1 MTTIDELG
9 RRAAAAARAD
19 AAQVA
24 SVGMEPGLE
33 RLRLDGAPIVVT
45 PRRGLDP
52 RRWITLGTAAALIA
66 AAIIALAVNA
76 NESAD
81 RRVVPGGSTTQV
93 TTASTAVAST
103 SVGSTDAPS
112 TTEAQIVV
120 RTDAIAVSRAPIP
133 PAYPA
138 QSFLGITDQS
148 HLPLVA
154 IGDTR
159 IVTVDGSTATL
170 FDPFSPDTT
179 PTPVQL
185 SAAPVGN
192 IAAGPGDVLYGVVQG
207 TDPLM
212 SLDAFALSGD
222 HAGQV
227 ILSTP
232 ISAAAFAEAPTGVLG
247 HGTDGIIDRRTGEL
261 LLGYVDYVDVTGAAL
276 KLSRPAHDVAITSGD
291 LSSSDLVVHDPDGHH
306 DWHLAIT
313 RDPAYPGLPTGEAPV
328 AASSHGGAVVWTA
341 VGPAGDTSADVAA
354 PTEPVIAVLA
364 ADGTGT
370 WYSLTDGWQV
380 AASDLDGTIL
390 MRLNGSTV
398 ELARLDPPQRI
409 DFLDQPAAPHQRV
422 QFAATLPTT
431 LSTATPCT
439 IDDLESVPTA
449 EGAMGTTYGVLN
461 VRNKSAQPCQV
472 SGVPDVAFLDDAGN
486 IVQSTD
492 PKLLGQSQGAAP
504 IVLER
509 DSWATALIGAIAS
522 NVCGGNESSQF
533 RLTIDGKST
542 VLPFAVGGPLQ
553 PEQCDPSNVQT
564 PVAGALEAQPFEPVQ
579 ANTDLPNPFDDLDV
593 TLDTPSTV
601 KAGDVLHYD
610 VVLTAKSGTSNPG
623 KPATP
628 VPVMLSESCPVY
640 TESLSSA
647 SGEYLL
653 NCNSDEGMLIAP
665 GESVRFHIE
674 LEIPASAAPGPAT
687 LTWTPVEPT
696 GTPVTAS
703 VTITP

>member
-9 RRAAAAARAD
+9 RQAAAAARAD
-19 AAQVA
+19 AAHVA
-24 SVGMEPGLE
+24 AARVESGLE
-33 RLRLDGAPIVVT
+33 RLRTDGSPVVSP
-45 PRRGLDP
+45 PRRGIDP

-66 AAIIALAVNA
+66 AAIVALVVNA

-93 TTASTAVAST
+93 TTGSTGVATTRTASTDV
-103 SVGSTDAPS
+103 PS
-112 TTEAQIVV
+112 TTEAPAVV
-120 RTDAIAVSRAPIP
+120 PDDAIAVSHDALP

-138 QSFLGITDQS
+138 KSFLGLTDQS

-170 FDPFSPDTT
+170 IDPFSPTSPDNPPKPILLDAP
-179 PTPVQL
+179 PT
-185 SAAPVGN
+185 GY

-222 HAGQV
+222 RAGQV
-227 ILSTP
+227 IASAP
-232 ISAAAFAEAPTGVLG
+232 IPAAAFAEAPSGVLG
-247 HGTDGIIDRRTGEL
+247 HGTEGIIDRRTGEL
-261 LLGYVDYVDVTGAAL
+261 LLGYVDQTGVPTSLA
-276 KLSRPAHDVAITSGD
+276 RPAHDVTITAGSVDSG
-291 LSSSDLVVHDPDGHH
+291 DLVVHDPDGAH

-313 RDPAYPGLPTGEAPV
+313 RDPTYPSWHTGEAPV
-328 AASSHGGAVVWTA
+328 AASSHGGAVAWTA
-341 VGPAGDTSADVAA
+341 VGPPDNPSADVPS
-354 PTEPVIAVLA
+354 PTVPVIAVLA

-409 DFLDQPAAPHQRV
+409 DFLDQPAAPHERV
-422 QFAATLPTT
+422 EFAATLPTALT
-431 LSTATPCT
+431 TAPPCT
-439 IDDLESVPTA
+439 IDALEAVPTA

-492 PKLLGQSQGAAP
+492 PALLGQSQGAAT
-504 IVLER
+504 IVLEH

-542 VLPFAVGGPLQ
+542 VVALAVGGPLQ
-553 PEQCDPSNVQT
+553 PQQCDPSNVQV

-579 ANTDLPNPFDDLDV
+579 ANTDLPNPLDNLDFA
-593 TLDTPSTV
+593 LDTPSTV
-601 KAGDVLHYD
+601 KAGDILHYD
-610 VVLTAKSGTSNPG
+610 VIVTAKSG
-623 KPATP
+623 P
-628 VPVMLSESCPVY
+628 VVLIDACPIY
-640 TESLSSA
+640 TESLGA
-647 SGEYLL
+647 ATGEFLL
-653 NCNSDEGMLIAP
+653 NCNSDEGTLITT

-674 LEIPASAAPGPAT
+674 LAIPADASTGPAT

-696 GTPVTAS
+696 GAPVTAS
-703 VTITP
+703 VTITA